1 MIVGF
6 VSVNPVSTREALA
19 DVSVTSYNKARIAGF
34 AAVQNA
40 HTGGL
45 SAFI

>member
-1 MIVGF
+1 VIDGF
-6 VSVNPVSTREALA
+6 VSVNPVATRVLPA
-19 DVSVTSYNKARIAGF
+19 DVRVTSYNKARTAGLV
-34 AAVQNA
+34 AVQKV